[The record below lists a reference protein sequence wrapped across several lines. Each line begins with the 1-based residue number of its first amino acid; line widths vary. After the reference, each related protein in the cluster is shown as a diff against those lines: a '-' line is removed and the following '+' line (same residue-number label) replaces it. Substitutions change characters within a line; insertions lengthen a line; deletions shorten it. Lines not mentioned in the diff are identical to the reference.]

1 MYVFHTNQGGSTMN
15 NQSNFLFFVAGTC
28 NMILLFVSN
37 GNLKL
42 LFLSLIQVVAIK
54 TDESVTFVHTVRINK
69 LEVNLAERREKVWTF
84 LNVFSGI
91 LIFYINGNP

>member
-1 MYVFHTNQGGSTMN
+1 
-15 NQSNFLFFVAGTC
+15 
-28 NMILLFVSN
+28 MILLFVSN

-54 TDESVTFVHTVRINK
+54 TDESVTLVHTVRIKK
-69 LEVNLAERREKVWTF
+69 LEANLAVRREKVWTF
-84 LNVFSGI
+84 LNVFRSI